1 MLNYRTA
8 PTRDRIFTTNR
19 IRLKISRQLW
29 QISSY
34 ILKKASTMPKIL
46 GVVTARGGSKSIPG
60 KNIKLLG
67 GKPLISHIIES
78 AKKSGIFDRLI
89 LSTDDE
95 KIAEVA
101 KKYGVEMLFLRPA
114 ELAQDATPHLPV
126 IEHALAFMR
135 DNEKYTPEYTAIL
148 QPTSPMVKP
157 QDFIK
162 AFELLKEKNADSVIG
177 VVKIPPHYNPL
188 RSLKT
193 DSDGFLS
200 LFVTGDPVRKRISR
214 RQDCF
219 LIPLSRVFTE
229 TRLSH
234 TLWMK
239 NPALILMIQK
249 IGRRPRKL

>member
-1 MLNYRTA
+1 
-8 PTRDRIFTTNR
+8 
-19 IRLKISRQLW
+19 
-29 QISSY
+29 
-34 ILKKASTMPKIL
+34 MPKIL

-214 RQDCF
+214 RQD
-219 LIPLSRVFTE
+219 LPELFTLNSAIYIFKTGLLFDPVE
-229 TRLSH
+229 PSFYGNKVVAYVMDEKSSINIDDPED
-234 TLWMK
+234 WEEAEEAIK
-239 NPALILMIQK
+239 EK
-249 IGRRPRKL
+249 IIK

>member
-1 MLNYRTA
+1 MLNYRPG
-8 PTRDRIFTTNR
+8 PTPDRVFSTKR
-19 IRLKISRQLW
+19 ISLKKTRQLLEK
-29 QISSY
+29 SSY
-34 ILKKASTMPKIL
+34 IIKKTFTLPKIL

-89 LSTDDE
+89 LSTYDE

-162 AFELLKEKNADSVIG
+162 AFE
-177 VVKIPPHYNPL
+177 
-188 RSLKT
+188 
-193 DSDGFLS
+193 
-200 LFVTGDPVRKRISR
+200 
-214 RQDCF
+214 
-219 LIPLSRVFTE
+219 
-229 TRLSH
+229 
-234 TLWMK
+234 
-239 NPALILMIQK
+239 
-249 IGRRPRKL
+249 